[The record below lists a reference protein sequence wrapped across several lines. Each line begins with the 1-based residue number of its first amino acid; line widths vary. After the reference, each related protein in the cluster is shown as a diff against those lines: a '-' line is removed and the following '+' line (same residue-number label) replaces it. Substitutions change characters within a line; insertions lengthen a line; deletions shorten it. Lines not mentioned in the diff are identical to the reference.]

1 MSAFDCFSKIRR
13 SRSGVVLGVFKGIA
27 ECRGWN
33 VTWTRVLGTVVLLSL
48 SGTFGGRDLS
58 QVFVA
63 AFFYL
68 LLAVLIP
75 AESTDGSD
83 TGRSIILEDLQRT
96 ASRTFGTPIGGVGVG
111 GSGGRGGAPEGKPET
126 GTFSG
131 ADLILLNEQ
140 MSRLN
145 RRIQRM
151 EGLVTNRDYEW
162 ERRMR
167 SGTN

>member
-1 MSAFDCFSKIRR
+1 MSAFDCFSKVRR
-13 SRSGVVLGVFKGIA
+13 SRTGLVLGVFKGIA

-33 VTWTRVLGTVVLLSL
+33 VVATRVIGTVALLSL
-48 SGTFGGRDLS
+48 SGVFGGRDLS
-58 QVFVA
+58 QIFVA

-75 AESTDGSD
+75 AESSDGSD
-83 TGRSIILEDLQRT
+83 SGRSIILEDLQRT
-96 ASRTFGTPIGGVGVG
+96 ASRTFGTPIGGGI
-111 GSGGRGGAPEGKPET
+111 SKPEDKPET

-167 SGTN
+167 SGAN

>member
-1 MSAFDCFSKIRR
+1 MSAFDCWSKVRR
-13 SRSGVVLGVFKGIA
+13 SRSGLVLGVFKGIA

-33 VTWTRVLGTVVLLSL
+33 VVWTRVIGTVVLLSL
-48 SGTFGGRDLS
+48 SGVFGGRDLS
-58 QVFVA
+58 QIFVA

-75 AESTDGSD
+75 SESADGSD

-96 ASRTFGTPIGGVGVG
+96 ASRTFGTPIR
-111 GSGGRGGAPEGKPET
+111 GRSSKAEGKPET

-167 SGTN
+167 SGAN

>member
-1 MSAFDCFSKIRR
+1 MVATRVVGSLILLAL
-13 SRSGVVLGVFKGIA
+13 SGVI
-27 ECRGWN
+27 
-33 VTWTRVLGTVVLLSL
+33 
-48 SGTFGGRDLS
+48 GGRDLS
-58 QVFVA
+58 QIFVA

-75 AESTDGSD
+75 TEDSDGS
-83 TGRSIILEDLQRT
+83 TAGRSVILEDLQRT
-96 ASRTFGTPIGGVGVG
+96 ASRTFGTPIG
-111 GSGGRGGAPEGKPET
+111 RGKSSAKAESMPET

-151 EGLVTNRDYEW
+151 EGMVTNRDYEW

-167 SGTN
+167 SGSN

>member
-1 MSAFDCFSKIRR
+1 MSMFDCWSKVRR
-13 SRSGVVLGVFKGIA
+13 SRSGLVLGVFKGIA
-27 ECRGWN
+27 EARGWN
-33 VTWTRVLGTVVLLSL
+33 VVVTRIFGSCLLLAL
-48 SGTFGGRDLS
+48 SGVFGGHDLS
-58 QVFVA
+58 QIFVS

-75 AESTDGSD
+75 AESTDNAAG
-83 TGRSIILEDLQRT
+83 GRSIILEDLQRT
-96 ASRTFGTPIGGVGVG
+96 ASRTFGT
-111 GSGGRGGAPEGKPET
+111 RAAGAKAESTPET
-126 GTFSG
+126 GTFSS

-167 SGTN
+167 SGAN

>member
-1 MSAFDCFSKIRR
+1 MSFKEAWSKIRR
-13 SRSGVVLGVFKGIA
+13 SRSGLVLGVFKGIA
-27 ECRGWN
+27 ESRGWS
-33 VTWTRVLGTVVLLSL
+33 VVWTRIIGSLILLSL
-48 SGTFGGRDLS
+48 SGTVGGRDLS

-75 AESTDGSD
+75 SEDSSGAG
-83 TGRSIILEDLQRT
+83 GRSIILEDLQRT
-96 ASRTFGTPIGGVGVG
+96 ASRTFGTPIGG
-111 GSGGRGGAPEGKPET
+111 SKPAPDEPPT
-126 GTFSG
+126 TATFTS

-140 MSRLN
+140 MTRLN

-151 EGLVTNRDYEW
+151 ESMVTNRDYEW

-167 SGTN
+167 SGSR

>member
-1 MSAFDCFSKIRR
+1 MSLFDCWSKVRR
-13 SRSGVVLGVFKGIA
+13 SRSGLILGVFKGIA

-33 VTWTRVLGTVVLLSL
+33 VVWTRVIGTCILLAL
-48 SGTFGGRDLS
+48 SGTFGGHDLS
-58 QVFVA
+58 QIFVA

-68 LLAVLIP
+68 LLAVVIP
-75 AESTDGSD
+75 AESTDGSAG
-83 TGRSIILEDLQRT
+83 GRSIILEDLQRT
-96 ASRTFGTPIGGVGVG
+96 ASRTFGTPVG
-111 GSGGRGGAPEGKPET
+111 GAKSSAQAENTPET

>member
-1 MSAFDCFSKIRR
+1 MSLFACWSKVRR
-13 SRSGVVLGVFKGIA
+13 SRSGLILGVFKGIA

-33 VTWTRVLGTVVLLSL
+33 VIATRIVGGSLLLML
-48 SGTFGGRDLS
+48 SGVFGGRDLAEI
-58 QVFVA
+58 FVA

-68 LLAVLIP
+68 LLAVIIP
-75 AESTDGSD
+75 AEDSEGSPA
-83 TGRSIILEDLQRT
+83 GRSIILEDLQRT
-96 ASRTFGTPIGGVGVG
+96 ASRTFGTPVG
-111 GSGGRGGAPEGKPET
+111 GSKGKSKAEDAPET

-167 SGTN
+167 SGAN

>member
-1 MSAFDCFSKIRR
+1 MSAFACFSKVRR
-13 SRSGVVLGVFKGIA
+13 SRSGLVLGVFKGIA

-33 VTWTRVLGTVVLLSL
+33 VVWTRVIGTVVLLSL
-48 SGTFGGRDLS
+48 SGVFGGRDLS
-58 QVFVA
+58 QIFVA

-75 AESTDGSD
+75 AESADGSD
-83 TGRSIILEDLQRT
+83 SGRSIILEDLQRT
-96 ASRTFGTPIGGVGVG
+96 ASRTFGTPIGG
-111 GSGGRGGAPEGKPET
+111 GAPKPESNPKT

>member
-1 MSAFDCFSKIRR
+1 MSAFGCFSKVRR
-13 SRSGVVLGVFKGIA
+13 SRSGLVLGVFKGIA
-27 ECRGWN
+27 EARGWN
-33 VTWTRVLGTVVLLSL
+33 VIVTRIFGSCLLL
-48 SGTFGGRDLS
+48 AMSGIFGGHDLS
-58 QVFVA
+58 QIFVA

-75 AESTDGSD
+75 AEATDGAEG
-83 TGRSIILEDLQRT
+83 GRSIILEDLQRT
-96 ASRTFGTPIGGVGVG
+96 ASRTFGTPAG
-111 GSGGRGGAPEGKPET
+111 GSKAEDKLET
-126 GTFSG
+126 STFSG
-131 ADLILLNEQ
+131 ADLVLLNEQ

-167 SGTN
+167 SGKS

>member
-1 MSAFDCFSKIRR
+1 MSAFDSFSKIRR

-27 ECRGWN
+27 ESRGWN
-33 VTWTRVLGTVVLLSL
+33 VIWTRVIGTVVLLSI
-48 SGTFGGRDLS
+48 SGSFGGRDLS
-58 QVFVA
+58 QIFVA

-83 TGRSIILEDLQRT
+83 SGRSIILEDLQRT
-96 ASRTFGTPIGGVGVG
+96 ASRTFGTPIGGGGTG
-111 GSGGRGGAPEGKPET
+111 GSYKPEGKMET